1 MALSEF
7 EIKKIKKLVG
17 NFIESRRPEPSIR
30 DEFDISFRI
39 SDQSFKI
46 FEIRPKWDNPGIK
59 IESPMAKATY
69 VKTTK
74 IWKLYWKRADMKW
87 HRYKPFGDS
96 ESLEEVLKVI
106 DQDEYGCFWG

>member
-7 EIKKIKKLVG
+7 EIKRIEKLVG
-17 NFIESRRPEPSIR
+17 KFVESRRPEPSIR

-39 SDQSFKI
+39 TGQSFEI
-46 FEIRPKWDNPGIK
+46 FEIRPRWNDPS
-59 IESPMAKATY
+59 IEIEGSIAKATY
-69 VKTTK
+69 IKTTK

-87 HRYKPFGDS
+87 HRYKTFRDS
-96 ESLEEVLKVI
+96 ESLEEVLKAI